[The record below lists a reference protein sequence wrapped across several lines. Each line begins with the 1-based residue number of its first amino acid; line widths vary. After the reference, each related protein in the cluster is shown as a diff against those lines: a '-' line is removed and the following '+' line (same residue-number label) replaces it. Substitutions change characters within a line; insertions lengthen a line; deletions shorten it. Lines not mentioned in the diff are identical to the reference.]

1 MLRNFQFFESIKIIG
16 KVKFYFTP
24 HFKQKLQSFMKSS
37 SIDPIETESAP
48 KPVGPYNQAI
58 LVENWLYCS
67 GQIAL
72 DPQTGKMVGNGS
84 IEEETRQVLK
94 NLIAIVI
101 AAGGESSNV
110 IRTTIYLADL
120 NDFAKVN
127 EIYAETFRNTI
138 SPARACVEVSKLP
151 KGGKIEIDCIAWLG
165 DQK

>member
-1 MLRNFQFFESIKIIG
+1 
-16 KVKFYFTP
+16 
-24 HFKQKLQSFMKSS
+24 MKSS
-37 SIDPIETESAP
+37 AIEPIETEFAP

-72 DPQTGKMVGNGS
+72 DPSTGLMIGKGN

-94 NLIAIVI
+94 NLMAVVE

-110 IRTTIYLADL
+110 IRTTIYLTDL

-127 EIYAETFRNTI
+127 AIYAETFGGSA
-138 SPARACVEVSKLP
+138 SPARACVEVSNLP
-151 KGGKIEIDCIAWLG
+151 KGGKIEVDCIAWLG
-165 DQK
+165 NEK

>member
-1 MLRNFQFFESIKIIG
+1 
-16 KVKFYFTP
+16 
-24 HFKQKLQSFMKSS
+24 MKSS
-37 SIDPIETESAP
+37 AIEPIETNSAP

-72 DPQTGKMVGNGS
+72 DPSTGVMIGNGN

-94 NLIAIVI
+94 NLMAVVE

-110 IRTTIYLADL
+110 IRTTIYLTDL

-127 EIYAETFRNTI
+127 AIYAETFGGSA
-138 SPARACVEVSKLP
+138 SPARACVEVSNLP
-151 KGGKIEIDCIAWLG
+151 KGGKIEVDCIAWLG
-165 DQK
+165 NKK